1 MSEKTKPLTIKDLK
15 SMAFDIDQRMKQLQ
29 QEYNNIL
36 RAIVEKQDEV
46 NDAETKNVDN
56 KKK

>member
-46 NDAETKNVDN
+46 NDAETKTVVE
-56 KKK
+56 K